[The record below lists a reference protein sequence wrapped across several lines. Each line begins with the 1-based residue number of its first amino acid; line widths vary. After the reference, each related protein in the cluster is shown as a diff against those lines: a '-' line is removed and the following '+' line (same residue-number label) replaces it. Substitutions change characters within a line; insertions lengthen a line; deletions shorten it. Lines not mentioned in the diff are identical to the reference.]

1 MKDTSQINGLG
12 NRPEPKS
19 ARIWPP
25 QIMAVRSELS
35 AWLARQ
41 PETVQRIG
49 NTVLHELDSASVGRE
64 PNPAIV
70 RMLAEDVAAL
80 ARAALTGDVR

>member
-1 MKDTSQINGLG
+1 MGYQFRGRVTSATIRQIRNDLAG
-12 NRPEPKS
+12 
-19 ARIWPP
+19 
-25 QIMAVRSELS
+25 
-35 AWLARQ
+35 WLARQ

-49 NTVLHELDSASVGRE
+49 NTVLHELDSAIVCRE